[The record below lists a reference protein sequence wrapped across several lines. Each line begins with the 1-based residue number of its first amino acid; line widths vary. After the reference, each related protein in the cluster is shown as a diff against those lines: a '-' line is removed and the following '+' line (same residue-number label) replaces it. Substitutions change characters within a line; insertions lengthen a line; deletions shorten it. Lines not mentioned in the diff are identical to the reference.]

1 MTTDFIK
8 EFEIFKDYVLENN
21 SNANIDLIKK
31 AFFFWRVKS

>member
-21 SNANIDLIKK
+21 PNADIDLIKK
-31 AFFFWRVKS
+31 AFFLES